1 MSLSASNIEGT
12 VHAFRFVTPFQNIN
26 QQMNVSSLCS
36 LKGTRK
42 RRIRVWSIF
51 AGIVFITEENVKD
64 YISKVS
70 KAVSVRPAAQC
81 SLEAT

>member
-1 MSLSASNIEGT
+1 
-12 VHAFRFVTPFQNIN
+12 
-26 QQMNVSSLCS
+26 
-36 LKGTRK
+36 
-42 RRIRVWSIF
+42 VWSIF